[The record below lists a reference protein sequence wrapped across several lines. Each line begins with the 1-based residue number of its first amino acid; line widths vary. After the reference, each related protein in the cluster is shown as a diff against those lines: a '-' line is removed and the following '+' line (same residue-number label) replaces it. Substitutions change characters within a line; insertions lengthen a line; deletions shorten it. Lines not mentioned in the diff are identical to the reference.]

1 MKYRLSSTK
10 MLLIAAGF
18 TALFPV
24 TSYAE
29 KECTCRFKEMS
40 VPEGITVCLNL
51 PTGNVL
57 ATCSRVLNNTS
68 WKFLEQECPL
78 GSLEKPST
86 STPARLS

>member
-1 MKYRLSSTK
+1 
-10 MLLIAAGF
+10 
-18 TALFPV
+18 
-24 TSYAE
+24 
-29 KECTCRFKEMS
+29 MS
-40 VPEGITVCLNL
+40 VPEGMTVCLNL

-78 GSLEKPST
+78 GSLEQPST